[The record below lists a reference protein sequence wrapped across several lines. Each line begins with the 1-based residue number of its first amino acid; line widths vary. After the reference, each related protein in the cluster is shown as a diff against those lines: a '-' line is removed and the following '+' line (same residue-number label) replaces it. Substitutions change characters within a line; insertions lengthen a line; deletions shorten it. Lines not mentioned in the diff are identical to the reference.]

1 MIKFKAKKNLVPYDF
16 SKNADYA
23 LKHAAFIAS
32 YNKGDVYL
40 LYVKKKSELLDMFLP
55 TLNLNKKGAFLDFV
69 IQKLDDTINS
79 LKKEYGIT
87 AKKIVSE
94 GNITDEINQVAND
107 DDMDLVIM
115 GTRGKDSQSDIF
127 FGSNSYRLITKTSVP
142 VMTVS
147 TDPKIKG
154 YDHILL
160 PIDLSSHSRQKVNYA
175 IDLAKLFNAQIT
187 ALGIY
192 DESEKTEKY
201 KLEVINSQI
210 EKLCEKKDVKFVGSI
225 EKTKH
230 RVQKTLSYAKRHK
243 ADLIITMTDQKI
255 ELNKSI
261 LSTYDHELINFSKNP
276 VISIPPENNPD
287 ASGST
292 AGLPY

>member
-1 MIKFKAKKNLVPYDF
+1 
-16 SKNADYA
+16 
-23 LKHAAFIAS
+23 
-32 YNKGDVYL
+32 
-40 LYVKKKSELLDMFLP
+40 MFLP

>member
-1 MIKFKAKKNLVPYDF
+1 MIKFKAKKILVPYDF

-69 IQKLDDTINS
+69 IQKLDETIDK

-94 GNITDEINQVAND
+94 GNITDEINQIANSD
-107 DDMDLVIM
+107 GMDLIMM
-115 GTRGKDSQSDIF
+115 GTRGKDSQSDLF
-127 FGSNSYRLITKTSVP
+127 FGSNSYRLITKSSIP
-142 VMTVS
+142 VMTIS

-154 YDHILL
+154 YYHLLL

-175 IDLAKLFNAQIT
+175 IDMAKLFNAKIT

-192 DESEKTEKY
+192 DEDEKSEKY
-201 KLEVINSQI
+201 KLEIINGQI
-210 EKLCEKKDVKFVGSI
+210 EKLCEKKSVSFNGVI

-230 RVQKTLSYAKRHK
+230 RVQKTLAFSKRHK

-261 LSTYDHELINFSKNP
+261 LSTYDHELINNSKVP
-276 VISIPPENNPD
+276 VISIPPETSSD
-287 ASGST
+287 AAGST
-292 AGLPY
+292 AGLPF

>member
-1 MIKFKAKKNLVPYDF
+1 MIKFKAKKILVPYDF